1 MSFIKN
7 IPQIYRFSPGDER
20 WPTQYRRKFLRRS
33 LLNSF
38 RFFSLTEE
46 SASQRRQN
54 TDSQTSFSL
63 DPKIV
68 TSVSSS
74 SSSIFDASL
83 ISLNN
88 FTNFC
93 ATVNLPITNGKQ
105 IISGSCN
112 PAPMGLI
119 GDTDHIPSVKFRFP
133 LNRGTLEANQA
144 FTVVLVVKNL
154 NSGNFVNAKE
164 NYLAAPQQLDGEGAI
179 IGYYGI
185 VIERM
190 NSLDETVPLDPLR
203 PAFYNAASGK
213 ARNGQVTA
221 DVRGGLPKGFYRLSS
236 VTLTSNHKPI
246 VAPVIQHGA
255 IGGVVYLTVTE
266 DGNRAP
272 RNTTLGPLISP
283 ASEGSTSINTT
294 NLRVDIQDSISMT
307 LDPVIIATGFSND
320 GQSEPTP
327 GQAASLTPSNNF
339 INFCLTRPDL
349 PLTDGRQITTGS
361 CSTTPL
367 GVIPPQDLIPSHK
380 FQIPRNGDSLY
391 PNTPFII
398 KLNFH
403 NMKQAITDPLTRYLS
418 APQQIDSGGR
428 ILGYSRIVVEA
439 VDSIDQTTPTDPKKF
454 AFSTALSTIA
464 EDGSLMTNVT
474 EGLPAGSY
482 RLSSIALTANHQP
495 ILLPVAERG
504 AVNDAVY
511 FTVGDGAS
519 GLTVV
524 NTVTAGPPSG
534 TSTGGRTGTNDDSG
548 RSSTKIDAIVGGVSG
563 GFAMIAIVALL
574 FFPSSTTAFKLF
586 LGRGRIRVIQ
596 LGNLVGIITHSS
608 THNRGRIAHQQDDRH
623 YNDHAVGRRSI
634 RLY

>member
-1 MSFIKN
+1 METLFWESV
-7 IPQIYRFSPGDER
+7 S
-20 WPTQYRRKFLRRS
+20 RKMQA
-33 LLNSF
+33 NV
-38 RFFSLTEE
+38 
-46 SASQRRQN
+46 N
-54 TDSQTSFSL
+54 KTDSQTSLSL
-63 DPKIV
+63 DPNVV
-68 TSVSSS
+68 TFVSSS
-74 SSSIFDASL
+74 TFDASL

-88 FTNFC
+88 FINFC

-105 IISGSCN
+105 ITSGSCK

-119 GDTDHIPSVKFRFP
+119 GDTDHIPSVKFQFP
-133 LNRGTLEANQA
+133 SNRGTLEANQA

-221 DVRGGLPKGFYRLSS
+221 DVRGGLPEGFYRLSS

-255 IGGVVYLTVTE
+255 IDDVVYLTVTE

-327 GQAASLTPSNNF
+327 GQAASLTSSNNF

-349 PLTDGRQITTGS
+349 PLTGGRQITIGS

-428 ILGYSRIVVEA
+428 ILGYSRIV
-439 VDSIDQTTPTDPKKF
+439 
-454 AFSTALSTIA
+454 
-464 EDGSLMTNVT
+464 
-474 EGLPAGSY
+474 
-482 RLSSIALTANHQP
+482 P